1 MVQAGRGVAMAGE
14 WKDVALED
22 VADEITVGYVGP
34 MASEYVENGVPF
46 LRSLNVEPLR
56 VNKNDLKFITPE
68 FHHKIKK
75 SRLTPD
81 DVVIVRTGKPGACSV
96 VPEWLYDANCSDLV
110 VVRCGDQLDKRFL
123 AFYVNTMATNH
134 IAAHLVGAVQQ
145 HFNVGAARTMRIKL
159 PPLGEQKRIAHILGT
174 LDDKIELNRR
184 MNATLEGMA
193 QALFKSWFIDFDPVI
208 DNILVKNMAKCSD
221 QNQPSPPAPL
231 PGVEGSRK
239 SPRPLREDLGEGSIF
254 DGIPEEFMGRA
265 EIRRQALADG
275 TANRDAAKSFPT
287 AFQLTEE
294 MGWIPEG
301 WDEKRIEDCIRRF
314 PVGKK
319 YANKTAEENGA
330 VPILDQGTSG
340 LIGYHNDEPGVTAS
354 PDDPIIVFA
363 NHTCYMR
370 LIMFDFSAIQN
381 VLPFKGNELNIFW
394 LYEATKGRQKFNEY
408 KGHWPDFVLKR
419 MVVPTKPLVSLF
431 GKIVEVSYRKI
442 YAKELEI
449 QTLTNLRDTLLPK
462 LISGEL
468 RIEDAEKAIGG
479 EL

>member
-1 MVQAGRGVAMAGE
+1 MVQAEMGVVMAGK

-110 VVRCGDQLDKRFL
+110 IVRCGDQLDKRFL

-159 PPLGEQKRIAHILGT
+159 PPLGEQKSIAHILGT

-184 MNATLEGMA
+184 MNVTLEGMA

-221 QNQPSPPAPL
+221 QNQPSPNL
-231 PGVEGSRK
+231 SQ
-239 SPRPLREDLGEGSIF
+239 RERDNIF
-254 DGIPEEFMGRA
+254 DGIPDEFAERA

-275 TANRDAAKSFPT
+275 TANREAAKSFPT
-287 AFQLTEE
+287 AFQQTET
-294 MGWIPEG
+294 MGWIPDG
-301 WDEKRIEDCIRRF
+301 WTEC
-314 PVGKK
+314 
-319 YANKTAEENGA
+319 
-330 VPILDQGTSG
+330 
-340 LIGYHNDEPGVTAS
+340 
-354 PDDPIIVFA
+354 
-363 NHTCYMR
+363 
-370 LIMFDFSAIQN
+370 MFDVLAKPKKGKNITKQTIIEGNIPVVAGGLHPAYFHNAPNVYAPVITISASGANAGFVNLYQQDIWASDCTYISSKETGFVYSTFLFLKNRQDQITHMQQGAAQPHVYPKDLLRLRLANPPRTRWQEMETTIAPLFHKISVNEKENQN
-381 VLPFKGNELNIFW
+381 L
-394 LYEATKGRQKFNEY
+394 TK
-408 KGHWPDFVLKR
+408 
-419 MVVPTKPLVSLF
+419 
-431 GKIVEVSYRKI
+431 
-442 YAKELEI
+442 
-449 QTLTNLRDTLLPK
+449 LRDTLLPK

-468 RIEDAEKAIGG
+468 RIEDAEKIT
-479 EL
+479 EET

>member
-1 MVQAGRGVAMAGE
+1 MAGE
-14 WKDVALED
+14 WKDIALED
-22 VADEITVGYVGP
+22 IADEITVGYVGP

-110 VVRCGDQLDKRFL
+110 IVRCGDQLDKRFL

-134 IAAHLVGAVQQ
+134 VAAHLVGAVQQ

-208 DNILVKNMAKCSD
+208 DNILVKNMAKYSD

-231 PGVEGSRK
+231 PGVEGSSE
-239 SPRPLREDLGEGSIF
+239 SPRPMGEDSIF
-254 DGIPEEFMGRA
+254 DGIPEEFMNRA

-275 TANRDAAKSFPT
+275 TANREAAKSFPAT
-287 AFQLTEE
+287 FQQTEA
-294 MGWIPEG
+294 MGWIPERWKEATLSDLLDVKYG
-301 WDEKRIEDCIRRF
+301 KDHKKLAEGGIPVYGSGGLMRYADKALYSGESVLIPRKGTLSNILYLNEKFWTVDTMFYTTPKCKY
-314 PVGKK
+314 VLK
-319 YANKTAEENGA
+319 YAFYHLKSLDFASMNVGSA
-330 VPILDQGTSG
+330 VPSMTTKVLNALPIVMPAESALHNFDSVLTS
-340 LIGYHNDEPGVTAS
+340 Y
-354 PDDPIIVFA
+354 
-363 NHTCYMR
+363 
-370 LIMFDFSAIQN
+370 FD
-381 VLPFKGNELNIFW
+381 
-394 LYEATKGRQKFNEY
+394 R
-408 KGHWPDFVLKR
+408 
-419 MVVPTKPLVSLF
+419 
-431 GKIVEVSYRKI
+431 VEKNNMQSKMLS
-442 YAKELEI
+442 K
-449 QTLTNLRDTLLPK
+449 LRDTLLPK
-462 LISGEL
+462 LISGEF
-468 RIEDAEKAIGG
+468 RIKEAEKIAEEIIG
-479 EL
+479 